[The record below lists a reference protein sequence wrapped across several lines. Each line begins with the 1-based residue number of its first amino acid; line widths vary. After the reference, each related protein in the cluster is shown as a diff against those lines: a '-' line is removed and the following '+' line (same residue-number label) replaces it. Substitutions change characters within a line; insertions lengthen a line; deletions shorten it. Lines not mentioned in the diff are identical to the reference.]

1 MILNLLQAVRILVT
15 FKAVRLQKKGEEKS
29 GFLLQLTT
37 GQL

>member
-15 FKAVRLQKKGEEKS
+15 FKAVRLQNGGKKKVAFS
-29 GFLLQLTT
+29 LQLTT